1 MVTNQASGDQAQG
14 IKASGNG
21 AHSSAV
27 PDKLVIC
34 RVDYANPIHARA
46 LATMLDMYARDV
58 MGGAKP
64 LSQFALGSVAAEL
77 AKRPHAFSV
86 LAFVGE
92 TPVGLVN
99 CFEGFSTFACKPLVN
114 VHDLAVRPDFRK
126 LGVARQMLGEVETIA
141 RERGCC
147 KLTLEVLQGNTPA
160 IHLYETTGF
169 VGYQLA
175 GGMGQ
180 AMFLQKPLT

>member
-1 MVTNQASGDQAQG
+1 
-14 IKASGNG
+14 
-21 AHSSAV
+21 
-27 PDKLVIC
+27 
-34 RVDYANPIHARA
+34 
-46 LATMLDMYARDV
+46 MLDLYARDV
-58 MGGAKP
+58 MGGSKP
-64 LSQFALGSVAAEL
+64 LSQFAHRNVAAEL

-114 VHDLAVRPDFRK
+114 VHDLAVHPDFRK
-126 LGVARQMLGEVETIA
+126 LGVARQMLALVESIA

>member
-1 MVTNQASGDQAQG
+1 MAHQHASA
-14 IKASGNG
+14 NE
-21 AHSSAV
+21 
-27 PDKLVIC
+27 LVIC
-34 RVDYANPIHARA
+34 RVDYANTTHARA
-46 LATMLDMYARDV
+46 LASMLDLYARDV

-64 LSQFALGSVAAEL
+64 LSQFAQRKVAAEL

-92 TPVGLVN
+92 TPVGLTN

-114 VHDLAVRPDFRK
+114 VHDLAVHPDFRK
-126 LGVARQMLGEVETIA
+126 LGVARQMLALVESIA

>member
-1 MVTNQASGDQAQG
+1 
-14 IKASGNG
+14 
-21 AHSSAV
+21 
-27 PDKLVIC
+27 
-34 RVDYANPIHARA
+34 
-46 LATMLDMYARDV
+46 MYARDA
-58 MGGAKP
+58 MGGSK
-64 LSQFALGSVAAEL
+64 ALNQVALKNVAAEL

-114 VHDLAVRPDFRK
+114 VHDLAVHPDFCK
-126 LGVARQMLGEVETIA
+126 LGVARQMLGEVENIA

-147 KLTLEVLQGNTPA
+147 KLTLEVLQGNAAA
-160 IHLYETTGF
+160 IRLYENIGF
-169 VGYQLA
+169 VGYQLV

-180 AMFLQKPLT
+180 AMFLQKPLP

>member
-14 IKASGNG
+14 SG
-21 AHSSAV
+21 AHSCAV
-27 PDKLVIC
+27 PNEFLIC

-114 VHDLAVRPDFRK
+114 VHDLAVHPDFRK
-126 LGVARQMLGEVETIA
+126 LGVARQMLGEVENIA

-147 KLTLEVLQGNTPA
+147 KLTLEVLQGNAPA

-169 VGYQLA
+169 VGYQPV